1 MEKDLQ
7 KSGEGGKKDVK
18 NEGRSDH
25 VIENKREIILIE
37 ADPIIS
43 VKIDS
48 LFCNS
53 HYVFETKW
61 A

>member
-1 MEKDLQ
+1 MARATKKMLKTKVDPIMSLKTNEEK
-7 KSGEGGKKDVK
+7 
-18 NEGRSDH
+18 
-25 VIENKREIILIE
+25 ILIE

-53 HYVFETKW
+53 HYVYETK
-61 A
+61 